1 MTATRAIDYWDIVT
15 RSLRVT
21 WNHKFLWFFGF
32 FAASGGGGGGNS
44 MNWNEHRVDSIG
56 EFLLSRIEI
65 LVALVLFV
73 LVLWLVFFVMN
84 IISKGALASS
94 IYRAD
99 RGAPVRFEDGWHAG
113 FKAFW
118 GLLGIAVTGII
129 AFLVVTTVCVLA
141 VVLPLVAGS
150 AGVAFAVLIGIVLIV
165 PYLAFAF
172 LLTFTITYAERE
184 YVIAGAGV
192 GDSLVA
198 GWDLTR
204 TCFWQSLL
212 MWLIS
217 FGSTIA
223 FMMGIGI
230 TILAVALPFILIGLA
245 SPPVGLILGIPIAI
259 VILVVAVSAFS
270 TYEHALW
277 TLIYKDLKG
286 EAPMGGALDGQ
297 A

>member
-44 MNWNEHRVDSIG
+44 MNWNEHRVNEIG

-73 LVLWLVFFVMN
+73 LVLWLALFVMS
-84 IISKGALASS
+84 IISKGALASC
-94 IYRAD
+94 IYGAD

-118 GLLGIAVTGII
+118 GLLGIAITGII
-129 AFLVVTTVCVLA
+129 TFLVVTTVCVLA

-150 AGVAFAVLIGIVLIV
+150 SGIAFAVLIGIVLIV

-172 LLTFTITYAERE
+172 LLAFTITYAERE

-198 GWDLTR
+198 GWELTK
-204 TCFWQSLL
+204 TYFWQSLL

-223 FMMGIGI
+223 FMMGIVI

-259 VILVVAVSAFS
+259 VILIVAVSAFS

-277 TLIYKDLKG
+277 TLMYRDLKG
-286 EAPMGGALDGQ
+286 DGAHGGALDGQ